1 VLAAV
6 KQNGYMLE
14 YAAESLKADKEIVLA
29 AVKQHGHALHYAAE
43 SLKADKEIVL
53 AAVQQDGYALK
64 YAAEPLKAD
73 KDIVLA
79 AVQQNVD
86 ALQFA
91 AESFKVNKG
100 NLLAAVQQDGRALE
114 DAAVARLLGADVLR
128 EVEATASAH
137 ERDLTR
143 IAPAPA
149 ATAPTTAPATAPATE
164 LEEAA
169 SAQPSTSQSPSTE
182 HDGAPG
188 PLQACVVANR
198 RTRGDSQRANLQ
210 AELDP
215 IILGDSDDETSARTS
230 KAVDFCVD
238 VESQEWKP
246 PSPLPHD
253 EVVRVKREREEATRR
268 EVDARWAERGQ
279 RDEQERVRVK
289 RERSDERADSTGDIE
304 TTKEVVN
311 VTDELGPPAHFKV
324 TDEQKPCPLCRHCVV
339 IDRARQSNI
348 LHCGLGHCK
357 MRDCLAEFCWDC
369 GDVLHHSNGRRA
381 TRSSE
386 VAHLAQLGGTRCP
399 KKMWWT

>member
-1 VLAAV
+1 MNREKYAQQKQGGFGMPFADRDAVLKAVEQDGRTLKYAAKPFKDDQDIVLAAV
-6 KQNGYMLE
+6 DQHGAALE
-14 YAAESLKADKEIVLA
+14 YAAESLKADK
-29 AVKQHGHALHYAAE
+29 
-43 SLKADKEIVL
+43 DF
-53 AAVQQDGYALK
+53 
-64 YAAEPLKAD
+64 
-73 KDIVLA
+73 VLA

-100 NLLAAVQQDGRALE
+100 NLLAAVQQQDGRALE

-149 ATAPTTAPATAPATE
+149 ATAPTTAPATE
-164 LEEAA
+164 LEAAA

-210 AELDP
+210 AELAP
-215 IILGDSDDETSARTS
+215 IILDDSDDETSARTS

-246 PSPLPHD
+246 PPPLPHD

-311 VTDELGPPAHFKV
+311 VTDELVPPAPFKV

-357 MRDCLAEFCWDC
+357 MRECLAEFCWDC
-369 GDVLHHSNGRRA
+369 GNVLHHSNGRRA

>member
-1 VLAAV
+1 MLAAVLQDGYALRHAAESLNADKDIVLAAV
-6 KQNGYMLE
+6 QQNCYALQ
-14 YAAESLKADKEIVLA
+14 YAAESLKADK
-29 AVKQHGHALHYAAE
+29 
-43 SLKADKEIVL
+43 DIVL
-53 AAVQQDGYALK
+53 AAVQQHGNALQ
-64 YAAEPLKAD
+64 YAAKPLKAD

-79 AVQQNVD
+79 AVQQN
-86 ALQFA
+86 
-91 AESFKVNKG
+91 
-100 NLLAAVQQDGRALE
+100 GRALE

-128 EVEATASAH
+128 EVEAAASAN

-149 ATAPTTAPATAPATE
+149 ATAPTTAPATE
-164 LEEAA
+164 LEAAA

-198 RTRGDSQRANLQ
+198 RTRGDSHRANLQ
-210 AELDP
+210 AELAP
-215 IILGDSDDETSARTS
+215 IILDDSDDETSARTS

-246 PSPLPHD
+246 PPPLPHD

-268 EVDARWAERGQ
+268 EVDTRWAERGQ

-311 VTDELGPPAHFKV
+311 VTDELVPPAPFKV

-357 MRDCLAEFCWDC
+357 MRECLAEFCWDC
-369 GDVLHHSNGRRA
+369 GNVLHHSNGRRA